1 MDAAALREFCHRE
14 RPPSVVLD
22 NMFDASQPP
31 AADAIELDIGQEMT
45 RSFGRV
51 LDCEAILST
60 GIVTVFFAEDHAAQ
74 RCAATLHGGNFDGR
88 RIGARYCA
96 GGASRASANG
106 TTDQAAAPT
115 PEAADAA
122 SVGDATPPEA
132 ELGDTTGDEGES
144 GDDGSCG
151 SLAASLSDDDESD
164 AGDVVSSLRE
174 HVMKATAPPPP
185 PAGRGR
191 GRTMPAWLAA
201 QQTNAT
207 AGAVPRRNGG
217 VASAA
222 EQPKADE
229 DEDAWTA
236 GPAAQKR
243 FAAAAEV
250 AAKAQADRLGER
262 VGGWEVHEK
271 GVASKL
277 MAKMGYVRGSGLG
290 KHAQGR
296 TDILPIPAPR
306 RGTRDCE
313 NPGLGAPEAAPVEA
327 PKATAGR
334 AAKRSRAAYD
344 REAGR
349 AAPRSVFDA
358 VAATTRRA
366 VAPDPKKLKE
376 AARRKTQKDVHR
388 SAGALRAADTA
399 GAEALKEL
407 EKRLAAL
414 ERAKARQAAHGAD
427 AIFAA
432 KRDREI
438 ADVRNR
444 IGALMARHAHLRN
457 ACATRRDRDR
467 KEKHVF

>member
-22 NMFDASQPP
+22 NMFDTSQPP
-31 AADAIELDIGQEMT
+31 AADATESDIGQEMT

-60 GIVTVFFAEDHAAQ
+60 GIVTVYFAEDAAAQ
-74 RCAATLHGGNFDGR
+74 RCAAALHSGNFDGR

-96 GGASRASANG
+96 GGATRAAANG
-106 TTDQAAAPT
+106 TSSAPGATTHAAE
-115 PEAADAA
+115 PESADAA

-174 HVMKATAPPPP
+174 HMLKATAQPPP

-201 QQTNAT
+201 Q
-207 AGAVPRRNGG
+207 
-217 VASAA
+217 
-222 EQPKADE
+222 QPKADE

-262 VGGWEVHEK
+262 VGGWEIHEK
-271 GVASKL
+271 GVASRL

-344 REAGR
+344 RDSGR

-358 VAATTRRA
+358 VDATTRRA

-376 AARRKTQKDVHR
+376 AARRKTQRDVHR

-427 AIFAA
+427 AVFAA

-444 IGALMARHAHLRN
+444 IGALTARHAHLRN

>member
-22 NMFDASQPP
+22 NIFDASHPP
-31 AADAIELDIGQEMT
+31 AADALELDIGQEIT

-60 GIVTVFFAEDHAAQ
+60 GVVTVYFAEDAAAQ
-74 RCAATLHGGNFDGR
+74 RCAAALHGGNFDGR

-96 GGASRASANG
+96 GGATRAAANG
-106 TTDQAAAPT
+106 TSSAPGAATHAA
-115 PEAADAA
+115 ESDAADAA

-144 GDDGSCG
+144 GDGSCG
-151 SLAASLSDDDESD
+151 SLAASLSDDDDASD

-191 GRTMPAWLAA
+191 VRTMPAWLAA
-201 QQTNAT
+201 QQ
-207 AGAVPRRNGG
+207 
-217 VASAA
+217 
-222 EQPKADE
+222 PKADE
-229 DEDAWTA
+229 DAESAWTA

-262 VGGWEVHEK
+262 VGGWEIHEK
-271 GVASKL
+271 GVASRL

-313 NPGLGAPEAAPVEA
+313 NPGLGAPEAAIVEA

-344 REAGR
+344 RESGR

-358 VAATTRRA
+358 VDAATRRA

-376 AARRKTQKDVHR
+376 AARRKTQRDVHR

>member
-31 AADAIELDIGQEMT
+31 AADALELDIGQEMT

-60 GIVTVFFAEDHAAQ
+60 GVVTVYFAESDAAQ
-74 RCAATLHGGNFDGR
+74 RCAAALNGGNFDGR

-106 TTDQAAAPT
+106 TTDEAAAPT

-151 SLAASLSDDDESD
+151 SLAASLSDDDDESD

-174 HVMKATAPPPP
+174 HMLKATAPPPP

-201 QQTNAT
+201 Q
-207 AGAVPRRNGG
+207 R
-217 VASAA
+217 
-222 EQPKADE
+222 PKADE
-229 DEDAWTA
+229 DAESAWTA

-262 VGGWEVHEK
+262 VGGWEIHEK

-290 KHAQGR
+290 KNSQGR

-344 REAGR
+344 RDSGR

-376 AARRKTQKDVHR
+376 AARRKTQRDVHR

-427 AIFAA
+427 AVFAA

-444 IGALMARHAHLRN
+444 IGALTARHAHLRN

>member
-22 NMFDASQPP
+22 NIFDASHPP
-31 AADAIELDIGQEMT
+31 AADALELDIGQEMT

-60 GIVTVFFAEDHAAQ
+60 GVVTVYFAEAAAAQ
-74 RCAATLHGGNFDGR
+74 RCAAALNGGNFDCR

-96 GGASRASANG
+96 GGATRANG
-106 TTDQAAAPT
+106 MTSAPGAESHAAEPDAADADA
-115 PEAADAA
+115 EDADAA
-122 SVGDATPPEA
+122 SVGDATPPQA

-174 HVMKATAPPPP
+174 HMLKATAPPPP

-201 QQTNAT
+201 QQ
-207 AGAVPRRNGG
+207 PR
-217 VASAA
+217 
-222 EQPKADE
+222 ADE
-229 DEDAWTA
+229 DEESAWTA

-262 VGGWEVHEK
+262 VGGWEIHEK

-313 NPGLGAPEAAPVEA
+313 NPGLGAPEAAIVEA

-344 REAGR
+344 RDSGR

-358 VAATTRRA
+358 VAATI
-366 VAPDPKKLKE
+366 K
-376 AARRKTQKDVHR
+376 
-388 SAGALRAADTA
+388 
-399 GAEALKEL
+399 
-407 EKRLAAL
+407 
-414 ERAKARQAAHGAD
+414 
-427 AIFAA
+427 
-432 KRDREI
+432 
-438 ADVRNR
+438 N
-444 IGALMARHAHLRN
+444 
-457 ACATRRDRDR
+457 
-467 KEKHVF
+467 

>member
-22 NMFDASQPP
+22 NIFDASHPP
-31 AADAIELDIGQEMT
+31 AADALELDIGQEMT

-60 GIVTVFFAEDHAAQ
+60 GVVTVYFAEAAAAQ
-74 RCAATLHGGNFDGR
+74 RCAAALNGGNFDGR

-96 GGASRASANG
+96 GGATRANG
-106 TTDQAAAPT
+106 MTSAPGAESHAAEPDAADADA
-115 PEAADAA
+115 EDADAA

-174 HVMKATAPPPP
+174 HMLKATAPPPP

-201 QQTNAT
+201 Q
-207 AGAVPRRNGG
+207 
-217 VASAA
+217 
-222 EQPKADE
+222 QPKADE

-262 VGGWEVHEK
+262 VGGWEIHEK

-358 VAATTRRA
+358 VDATTRRA

-376 AARRKTQKDVHR
+376 AARRKTQRDVHR

-399 GAEALKEL
+399 GAEALREL

-427 AIFAA
+427 AVFAA

-444 IGALMARHAHLRN
+444 IGALTARHAHLRN

>member
-14 RPPSVVLD
+14 RPPSVVMD
-22 NMFDASQPP
+22 NMFDCSQPP

-60 GIVTVFFAEDHAAQ
+60 GVVTVYFAEDAAAQ
-74 RCAATLHGGNFDGR
+74 RCAAALNGGNFDGR
-88 RIGARYCA
+88 RIGTRYCA
-96 GGASRASANG
+96 GGATRAVANE
-106 TTDQAAAPT
+106 PK
-115 PEAADAA
+115 PEADAA

-151 SLAASLSDDDESD
+151 SLAASLSDDDDESD

-174 HVMKATAPPPP
+174 HVLKATAPPPP

-201 QQTNAT
+201 Q
-207 AGAVPRRNGG
+207 
-217 VASAA
+217 
-222 EQPKADE
+222 QPKADE

-262 VGGWEVHEK
+262 VGGWEIHEK

-344 REAGR
+344 RESGR

-399 GAEALKEL
+399 GAEALREL

-427 AIFAA
+427 AVFAA

-444 IGALMARHAHLRN
+444 IGALTARHAHLRN

>member
-22 NMFDASQPP
+22 NMFDVSHPP
-31 AADAIELDIGQEMT
+31 AADATELDIGQEMT

-60 GIVTVFFAEDHAAQ
+60 GVVTVYFAEDGAAQ
-74 RCAATLHGGNFDGR
+74 HCAATLHGGNFDGR

-96 GGASRASANG
+96 GGATRTSANG
-106 TTDQAAAPT
+106 TSSAPGADEA
-115 PEAADAA
+115 EAADAA

-151 SLAASLSDDDESD
+151 SLAASLSDDDDESD

-174 HVMKATAPPPP
+174 HVMKATEPPPP

-201 QQTNAT
+201 Q
-207 AGAVPRRNGG
+207 
-217 VASAA
+217 
-222 EQPKADE
+222 QPKADE

-313 NPGLGAPEAAPVEA
+313 NPGLGAPEAAIVEA

-344 REAGR
+344 RESGR

-376 AARRKTQKDVHR
+376 AARRKTQRDVHR

-399 GAEALKEL
+399 GAEALREL

>member
-1 MDAAALREFCHRE
+1 MDAAALRAFWHRE

-22 NMFDASQPP
+22 NMFDASHPP
-31 AADAIELDIGQEMT
+31 AADGLELDIGQEMT

-60 GIVTVFFAEDHAAQ
+60 GIVTVFFAEDAAAQ
-74 RCAATLHGGNFDGR
+74 RCAAALNGGNFDGR

-96 GGASRASANG
+96 GGATRANG
-106 TTDQAAAPT
+106 TSSAPGAATHGAEPD
-115 PEAADAA
+115 AADADADA

-174 HVMKATAPPPP
+174 HMLKATAPPPP

-201 QQTNAT
+201 QQ
-207 AGAVPRRNGG
+207 
-217 VASAA
+217 
-222 EQPKADE
+222 PKADE
-229 DEDAWTA
+229 DEESAWTA

-262 VGGWEVHEK
+262 VGGWEIHEK

-277 MAKMGYVRGSGLG
+277 MAKMGYIRGSGLG
-290 KHAQGR
+290 KNSQGR

-344 REAGR
+344 RESGR

-358 VAATTRRA
+358 VDATTRRA

-376 AARRKTQKDVHR
+376 AARRKTQRDVHR

-399 GAEALKEL
+399 GAEALREL

-427 AIFAA
+427 AVFAA

-444 IGALMARHAHLRN
+444 IGALTARHAHLRN

>member
-22 NMFDASQPP
+22 NIFDASHPP
-31 AADAIELDIGQEMT
+31 AADALELDIGQEMT

-60 GIVTVFFAEDHAAQ
+60 GVVTVYFAEDAAAQ
-74 RCAATLHGGNFDGR
+74 RCAAALHSGNFDGR

-96 GGASRASANG
+96 GGATRAAANG
-106 TTDQAAAPT
+106 TSSAPGATTHAAE
-115 PEAADAA
+115 PESADAA

-174 HVMKATAPPPP
+174 HMLKATAQPPP

-207 AGAVPRRNGG
+207 ARNGG

-222 EQPKADE
+222 EQPKVDE

-262 VGGWEVHEK
+262 VGGWEIHEK
-271 GVASKL
+271 GVASRL

-290 KHAQGR
+290 KHSQGR

-344 REAGR
+344 RDSGR

-376 AARRKTQKDVHR
+376 AARRKTQRDVHR

>member
-14 RPPSVVLD
+14 RPPSVVMD
-22 NMFDASQPP
+22 NIFDSSQPP
-31 AADAIELDIGQEMT
+31 AAEVIELDIGQEMT

-60 GIVTVFFAEDHAAQ
+60 GVVTVYFAEDVAAQ

-96 GGASRASANG
+96 GGATRASANG
-106 TTDQAAAPT
+106 TTDHAAAPT
-115 PEAADAA
+115 PDAADAAAEAEADAA

-151 SLAASLSDDDESD
+151 SLAASLSDDEESD

-174 HVMKATAPPPP
+174 HMLKATAPPPP

-201 QQTNAT
+201 QQ
-207 AGAVPRRNGG
+207 
-217 VASAA
+217 
-222 EQPKADE
+222 PKTDE

-250 AAKAQADRLGER
+250 AARAQADRLGER

-271 GVASKL
+271 GVASRL
-277 MAKMGYVRGSGLG
+277 MAKMGYLRGSGLG
-290 KHAQGR
+290 KNSQGR

-313 NPGLGAPEAAPVEA
+313 NPGLGAPEAAIVEA
-327 PKATAGR
+327 PKTTAGR

-344 REAGR
+344 RESGR

-358 VAATTRRA
+358 VDATTRRA

-376 AARRKTQKDVHR
+376 AARRKTQRDVHR

-427 AIFAA
+427 AVFAA

-444 IGALMARHAHLRN
+444 IDALTARHAHLRN

>member
-1 MDAAALREFCHRE
+1 
-14 RPPSVVLD
+14 
-22 NMFDASQPP
+22 
-31 AADAIELDIGQEMT
+31 
-45 RSFGRV
+45 
-51 LDCEAILST
+51 
-60 GIVTVFFAEDHAAQ
+60 
-74 RCAATLHGGNFDGR
+74 
-88 RIGARYCA
+88 
-96 GGASRASANG
+96 
-106 TTDQAAAPT
+106 
-115 PEAADAA
+115 
-122 SVGDATPPEA
+122 
-132 ELGDTTGDEGES
+132 
-144 GDDGSCG
+144 
-151 SLAASLSDDDESD
+151 
-164 AGDVVSSLRE
+164 
-174 HVMKATAPPPP
+174 
-185 PAGRGR
+185 
-191 GRTMPAWLAA
+191 MPAWLAA
-201 QQTNAT
+201 QQ
-207 AGAVPRRNGG
+207 
-217 VASAA
+217 
-222 EQPKADE
+222 PKAE
-229 DEDAWTA
+229 ENEEEESAWTA

-262 VGGWEVHEK
+262 VGGWEIHEK

-313 NPGLGAPEAAPVEA
+313 NPGLGAPEAAIVEA
-327 PKATAGR
+327 PKSTAGR

-344 REAGR
+344 RESGR

-376 AARRKTQKDVHR
+376 AARRKTQRDVHR

-399 GAEALKEL
+399 GAEALREL

-427 AIFAA
+427 AVFAA

-444 IGALMARHAHLRN
+444 IGALTARHAHLRN

>member
-14 RPPSVVLD
+14 RPPSVVMD
-22 NMFDASQPP
+22 NMFDSSQPP

-60 GIVTVFFAEDHAAQ
+60 GIVTVYFADDGAAQ
-74 RCAATLHGGNFDGR
+74 RCAAALNGGNFDGR

-96 GGASRASANG
+96 GGATR
-106 TTDQAAAPT
+106 AAANEAE

-151 SLAASLSDDDESD
+151 SLAASLSDDDDESD

-174 HVMKATAPPPP
+174 HMLKATAPPPP

-201 QQTNAT
+201 QQ
-207 AGAVPRRNGG
+207 
-217 VASAA
+217 
-222 EQPKADE
+222 PKADE
-229 DEDAWTA
+229 DAESAWTA

-344 REAGR
+344 RESGR

-376 AARRKTQKDVHR
+376 AARRKTQRDVHR

-399 GAEALKEL
+399 GAEALREL

-427 AIFAA
+427 AVFAA

-444 IGALMARHAHLRN
+444 IGALTARHAHLRN

>member
-14 RPPSVVLD
+14 RPPSVVMD
-22 NMFDASQPP
+22 NMFDCSQPP
-31 AADAIELDIGQEMT
+31 AADAVELDIGQEMT

-60 GIVTVFFAEDHAAQ
+60 GVVSVYFAEAAAAQ
-74 RCAATLHGGNFDGR
+74 RCAAALNGGNFDGR

-96 GGASRASANG
+96 GGATRANG
-106 TTDQAAAPT
+106 MTSAPGAESHAAEPDAADADA
-115 PEAADAA
+115 EDADAA

-151 SLAASLSDDDESD
+151 SLAASLSDDDDESD

-174 HVMKATAPPPP
+174 HMLKATAPPPP

-201 QQTNAT
+201 Q
-207 AGAVPRRNGG
+207 
-217 VASAA
+217 
-222 EQPKADE
+222 QPKADE

-262 VGGWEVHEK
+262 VGGWEIHEK

-290 KHAQGR
+290 KHSQGR

-344 REAGR
+344 RESGR

-399 GAEALKEL
+399 GAEALREL

-427 AIFAA
+427 AVFAA

-444 IGALMARHAHLRN
+444 IGALTARHAHLRN

>member
-31 AADAIELDIGQEMT
+31 AADALELDIGQEMT

-60 GIVTVFFAEDHAAQ
+60 GVVTVYFAESDAAQ
-74 RCAATLHGGNFDGR
+74 RCAAALNGGNFDGR

-106 TTDQAAAPT
+106 TTDEAAAPT

-151 SLAASLSDDDESD
+151 SLAASLSDDDDESD

-174 HVMKATAPPPP
+174 HVLKATAPPPP

-201 QQTNAT
+201 QQTNAA
-207 AGAVPRRNGG
+207 AGPVPRRNGG

-222 EQPKADE
+222 HQPHNAAGEE
-229 DEDAWTA
+229 DEESAWTA

-262 VGGWEVHEK
+262 VGGWEIHEK

-290 KHAQGR
+290 KHSQGR

-344 REAGR
+344 RDSGR

-358 VAATTRRA
+358 VDATTRRA
-366 VAPDPKKLKE
+366 VAPDPKK
-376 AARRKTQKDVHR
+376 V
-388 SAGALRAADTA
+388 
-399 GAEALKEL
+399 
-407 EKRLAAL
+407 
-414 ERAKARQAAHGAD
+414 
-427 AIFAA
+427 
-432 KRDREI
+432 
-438 ADVRNR
+438 
-444 IGALMARHAHLRN
+444 
-457 ACATRRDRDR
+457 
-467 KEKHVF
+467 

>member
-1 MDAAALREFCHRE
+1 MDAAALRAFCHRE
-14 RPPSVVLD
+14 RPPSVVMD
-22 NMFDASQPP
+22 NMFDCSQPP

-60 GIVTVFFAEDHAAQ
+60 GVVTVYFAEDAAAQ
-74 RCAATLHGGNFDGR
+74 RCAAALNGGNFDGR

-96 GGASRASANG
+96 GGASRAAANG
-106 TTDQAAAPT
+106 TTDHAAVPT
-115 PEAADAA
+115 PAAAADAA
-122 SVGDATPPEA
+122 SDTDALDADARSIGDTTPPEA

-174 HVMKATAPPPP
+174 HMLKATAAPPP

-191 GRTMPAWLAA
+191 GRTTPAWLAA
-201 QQTNAT
+201 Q
-207 AGAVPRRNGG
+207 
-217 VASAA
+217 
-222 EQPKADE
+222 QPKADE

-313 NPGLGAPEAAPVEA
+313 NPGLGAPEAAIVEA

-344 REAGR
+344 RESGR

-376 AARRKTQKDVHR
+376 AARRKTQRDVHR

-399 GAEALKEL
+399 GAEALREL

-427 AIFAA
+427 AVFAA

-444 IGALMARHAHLRN
+444 IGALTARHAHLRN

>member
-1 MDAAALREFCHRE
+1 MDAAALRAFCHRE
-14 RPPSVVLD
+14 RPPSVVMD
-22 NMFDASQPP
+22 NMFDSSQPP

-60 GIVTVFFAEDHAAQ
+60 GIVTVYFAEDAAAQ
-74 RCAATLHGGNFDGR
+74 RCAAALNGGNFDGR

-96 GGASRASANG
+96 GGATRANG
-106 TTDQAAAPT
+106 MTSAPGAESHAAEPDAADADA
-115 PEAADAA
+115 EDADAA

-151 SLAASLSDDDESD
+151 SLAASLSDDDDESD

-174 HVMKATAPPPP
+174 HVLKATAAPPP

-201 QQTNAT
+201 Q
-207 AGAVPRRNGG
+207 
-217 VASAA
+217 
-222 EQPKADE
+222 QPKADE

-250 AAKAQADRLGER
+250 AAKAQSDRLGER

-271 GVASKL
+271 GVASRL

-327 PKATAGR
+327 PKAATSR

-344 REAGR
+344 RDSGR

-358 VAATTRRA
+358 VDATTRRA

-444 IGALMARHAHLRN
+444 IGALTARHAHLRN

>member
-22 NMFDASQPP
+22 NMFDNSQPP

-60 GIVTVFFAEDHAAQ
+60 GVVTVYFAEDGAAQ
-74 RCAATLHGGNFDGR
+74 RCAAALNGGNFDGR

-96 GGASRASANG
+96 GGATRANG
-106 TTDQAAAPT
+106 MTSAPGAESHAAEPDAADADA
-115 PEAADAA
+115 EDADAA

-151 SLAASLSDDDESD
+151 SLAASLSDDDDESD

-174 HVMKATAPPPP
+174 HVLKATAAPPP

-201 QQTNAT
+201 Q
-207 AGAVPRRNGG
+207 
-217 VASAA
+217 
-222 EQPKADE
+222 QPKADE

-271 GVASKL
+271 GVASRL

-313 NPGLGAPEAAPVEA
+313 NPGLGAPEAAIVGA
-327 PKATAGR
+327 PKSTAGR

-344 REAGR
+344 RESGR

-399 GAEALKEL
+399 GAEALREL

-427 AIFAA
+427 AVFAA

-444 IGALMARHAHLRN
+444 IGALTARHAHLRN

>member
-14 RPPSVVLD
+14 RPPSVVMD
-22 NMFDASQPP
+22 NMFDSSQPP

-60 GIVTVFFAEDHAAQ
+60 GVVTVYFADDSAAQ

-132 ELGDTTGDEGES
+132 ELGDTTGDEDGS
-144 GDDGSCG
+144 SDDGSCG
-151 SLAASLSDDDESD
+151 SLAASLSDDDDESD

-174 HVMKATAPPPP
+174 HVLKATAVPPP

-201 QQTNAT
+201 QQ
-207 AGAVPRRNGG
+207 
-217 VASAA
+217 
-222 EQPKADE
+222 PKADE
-229 DEDAWTA
+229 DAESAWTA

-313 NPGLGAPEAAPVEA
+313 NPGLGAPEAAIVEA

-344 REAGR
+344 RESGR

-376 AARRKTQKDVHR
+376 AARRKTQRDVHR

-399 GAEALKEL
+399 GAEALREL

-427 AIFAA
+427 AVFAA

-444 IGALMARHAHLRN
+444 IGALTARHAHLRN

>member
-1 MDAAALREFCHRE
+1 MARRAAA
-14 RPPSVVLD
+14 
-22 NMFDASQPP
+22 Q
-31 AADAIELDIGQEMT
+31 
-45 RSFGRV
+45 
-51 LDCEAILST
+51 
-60 GIVTVFFAEDHAAQ
+60 
-74 RCAATLHGGNFDGR
+74 
-88 RIGARYCA
+88 
-96 GGASRASANG
+96 SR
-106 TTDQAAAPT
+106 
-115 PEAADAA
+115 
-122 SVGDATPPEA
+122 
-132 ELGDTTGDEGES
+132 
-144 GDDGSCG
+144 
-151 SLAASLSDDDESD
+151 
-164 AGDVVSSLRE
+164 
-174 HVMKATAPPPP
+174 
-185 PAGRGR
+185 RGR
-191 GRTMPAWLAA
+191 G
-201 QQTNAT
+201 
-207 AGAVPRRNGG
+207 V
-217 VASAA
+217 
-222 EQPKADE
+222 
-229 DEDAWTA
+229 AWTA

-344 REAGR
+344 RESGR

-376 AARRKTQKDVHR
+376 AARRKTQRDVHR

-399 GAEALKEL
+399 GAEALREL

-427 AIFAA
+427 AVVRREARP
-432 KRDREI
+432 RDRG
-438 ADVRNR
+438 RP
-444 IGALMARHAHLRN
+444 
-457 ACATRRDRDR
+457 
-467 KEKHVF
+467 

>member
-22 NMFDASQPP
+22 NIFDVSHPP
-31 AADAIELDIGQEMT
+31 AADALELDIGQEMT

-60 GIVTVFFAEDHAAQ
+60 GVVTIYFAEDAASQ

-96 GGASRASANG
+96 GGATRAAANG
-106 TTDQAAAPT
+106 AT
-115 PEAADAA
+115 PEVEAA

-174 HVMKATAPPPP
+174 HVLKATAPPPP

-201 QQTNAT
+201 QQ
-207 AGAVPRRNGG
+207 
-217 VASAA
+217 
-222 EQPKADE
+222 PKADE

-243 FAAAAEV
+243 LAAAAEV

-262 VGGWEVHEK
+262 VGGWEIHEK
-271 GVASKL
+271 GVASRL

-344 REAGR
+344 RESGR

-358 VAATTRRA
+358 VDATTRRA

-376 AARRKTQKDVHR
+376 AARRKTQRDVHR

-438 ADVRNR
+438 ADVQNR
-444 IGALMARHAHLRN
+444 IDALTARHAHLRN